1 MVLSEAQ
8 KQALK
13 KYSQSNK
20 GQAALQRAYQKR
32 AKTDEYR
39 AYQRQK
45 QAEYRR
51 KAKEQSKQKTTQA
64 KLNPFPAASISK
76 LDQVIERFEAELH
89 DCIQQEGLP
98 PESLPLAYRTILNAL
113 NRWQARYNRSQ
124 KTGQG

>member
-39 AYQRQK
+39 AYQREK

-64 KLNPFPAASISK
+64 QLNPLPATSISK
-76 LDQVIERFEAELH
+76 LDQLIERFEADLH
-89 DCIQQEGLP
+89 NCIQQEEVS
-98 PESLPLAYRTILNAL
+98 PESLPLVYRTILNAL
-113 NRWQARYNRSQ
+113 NRWQAKSNRGQ
-124 KTGQG
+124 KSGAG